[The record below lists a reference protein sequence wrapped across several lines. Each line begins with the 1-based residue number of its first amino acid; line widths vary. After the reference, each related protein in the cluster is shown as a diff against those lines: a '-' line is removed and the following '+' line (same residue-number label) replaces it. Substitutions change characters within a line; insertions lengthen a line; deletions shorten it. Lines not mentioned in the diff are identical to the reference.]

1 MSGADGTAARKQQ
14 YFVKLIK
21 LLDEYQKI
29 FIVGIDN
36 VGSNQLHKIR
46 QDLRGKA
53 VVLMGK
59 NTMIRK
65 AIRGHIENNP
75 KLEPLLPHIKGNV
88 GFVFARDDLPGIKKI
103 LLANKLSA
111 PAKAGTIAPNDVV
124 VPKGQTPLEPT
135 HTAFFQA
142 LNIQTKINKGAIEI
156 INDVP
161 LIKTGQKVGN
171 SEAALLLKLD
181 IKPFQYGLVIKHVFD
196 DGTLYEPSVLDMTDD
211 DIVAKFRNGVKNI
224 ATISLALGIPTV
236 ASLPHSLVRGYK
248 NILAVSLATGFSIP
262 QTENLKKAAA
272 AGPAVTAPSKAPAKT
287 EAKKEEPKKEEKKVS
302 EEDEDMGMS
311 LFD

>member
-1 MSGADGTAARKQQ
+1 M
-14 YFVKLIK
+14 
-21 LLDEYQKI
+21 DEYPKI
-29 FIVGIDN
+29 LLVGIDN
-36 VGSNQLHKIR
+36 VGSNQLHKVR
-46 QDLRGKA
+46 QELRGKA
-53 VVLMGK
+53 IVLMGK

-65 AIRGHIENNP
+65 AIKGHIENN
-75 KLEPLLPHIKGNV
+75 KSLEVLLPLIKGNV
-88 GFVFARDDLPGIKKI
+88 GFIFAKDDLAGIKKI
-103 LLANKLSA
+103 VLANKISA

-124 VPKGQTPLEPT
+124 VPKGQTTLEPT
-135 HTAFFQA
+135 HTGFFQA
-142 LNIQTKINKGAIEI
+142 LGIQTKINKGAIEI

-181 IKPFQYGLVIKHVFD
+181 IKPFQYGLVIKSVYD
-196 DGTLYEPSVLDMTDD
+196 SGSLYDVGVLDITDE
-211 DIVAKFRNGVKNI
+211 DIVAKFKKGVKNL
-224 ATISLALGIPTV
+224 ACVSLAIGVPTV

-248 NILAVSLATGFSIP
+248 NILAVALATDFSIR
-262 QTENLKKAAA
+262 QTEALKKAAA
-272 AGPAVTAPSKAPAKT
+272 SAPAASSAAPAKT

>member
-1 MSGADGTAARKQQ
+1 MSGAESASKKQE
-14 YFVKLIK
+14 YFTKLIK
-21 LLDEYQKI
+21 LLDEYPKI

-46 QDLRGKA
+46 IALRGKA

-65 AIRGHIENNP
+65 AIRGHLENNAA
-75 KLEPLLPHIKGNV
+75 LEQLLPFIKGNI
-88 GFVFARDDLPGIKKI
+88 GFVFAKDDLPAIKKV
-103 LLANKLSA
+103 LLANKISA
-111 PAKAGTIAPNDVV
+111 PAKAGTLEPNDVV
-124 VPKGQTPLEPT
+124 VPAGPTGLEPT
-135 HTAFFQA
+135 HTGFFQA

-156 INDVP
+156 INNVP

-181 IKPFQYGLVIKHVFD
+181 IKPFQYGLIIRGVYD
-196 DGTLYEPSVLDMTDD
+196 NGTMYEPAVLDMTDD
-211 DIVAKFRNGVKNI
+211 DIIAKFRAGIKNL
-224 ATISLALGIPTV
+224 ACVSLATGIPTV
-236 ASLPHSLVRGYK
+236 ASLPHSLIRGYK
-248 NILAVSLATGFSIP
+248 NILSVALATDVSIP

-272 AGPAVTAPSKAPAKT
+272 SAPAPSKAAAPAQT
-287 EAKKEEPKKEEKKVS
+287 AAPKKEEKKP
-302 EEDEDMGMS
+302 EPEPEDDDADMGLS

>member
-1 MSGADGTAARKQQ
+1 MSGADDTTARKQQ
-14 YFVKLIK
+14 YFAKLIK
-21 LLDEYQKI
+21 LMDEYPKI
-29 FIVGIDN
+29 LLVGIDN
-36 VGSNQLHKIR
+36 VGSNQLHKVR
-46 QDLRGKA
+46 QELRGKA
-53 VVLMGK
+53 IVLMGK

-65 AIRGHIENNP
+65 AIKGHIENN
-75 KLEPLLPHIKGNV
+75 KALEVLLPLIKGNV
-88 GFVFARDDLPGIKKI
+88 GFIFAKDDLAGIKKI
-103 LLANKLSA
+103 VLANKISA

-124 VPKGQTPLEPT
+124 VPKGQTTLEPT
-135 HTAFFQA
+135 HTGFFQA
-142 LNIQTKINKGAIEI
+142 LGIQTKINKGAIEI

-181 IKPFQYGLVIKHVFD
+181 IKPFQYGLVIKNVYD
-196 DGTLYEPSVLDMTDD
+196 SGSLYDVGVLDITDD
-211 DIVAKFRNGVKNI
+211 DIVAKFKKGVKNL
-224 ATISLALGIPTV
+224 ACVSLAIGVPTV

-248 NILAVSLATGFSIP
+248 NILAVALATDFSIC
-262 QTENLKKAAA
+262 QTEALKKAAA
-272 AGPAVTAPSKAPAKT
+272 SAPAASSAAPAKT

>member
-14 YFVKLIK
+14 YFGKLIK
-21 LLDEYQKI
+21 LLDEYPKML
-29 FIVGIDN
+29 IVGIDN
-36 VGSNQLHKIR
+36 VGSNQLHKVR
-46 QDLRGKA
+46 QELRGKA

-65 AIRGHIENNP
+65 AIKGHIENN
-75 KLEPLLPHIKGNV
+75 KSLEILLPLIKGNV
-88 GFVFARDDLPGIKKI
+88 GFVFAKDDLASIKKI
-103 LLANKLSA
+103 VLANKISA

-124 VPKGQTPLEPT
+124 VPKGQTALEPT

-161 LIKTGQKVGN
+161 LIKNGQKVGN

-181 IKPFQYGLVIKHVFD
+181 IKPFQYGLVIKNVYD
-196 DGTLYEPSVLDMTDD
+196 SGNLYDPSVLDMTDD
-211 DIVAKFRNGVKNI
+211 DIVAKFKQGVKNL
-224 ATISLALGIPTV
+224 ACVSLAIGVPTV

-248 NILAVSLATGFSIP
+248 NILSVALATDFSIR
-262 QTENLKKAAA
+262 QTEALKKAAA
-272 AGPAVTAPSKAPAKT
+272 SAPAKSAAPAAKT
-287 EAKKEEPKKEEKKVS
+287 EAKKEEPKKEEKKAS

-311 LFD
+311 LVD

>member
-14 YFVKLIK
+14 YFGKLIK
-21 LLDEYQKI
+21 LLDEYPKML
-29 FIVGIDN
+29 IVGIDN
-36 VGSNQLHKIR
+36 VGSNQLHKVR
-46 QDLRGKA
+46 QELRGKA

-65 AIRGHIENNP
+65 AIKGHIENN
-75 KLEPLLPHIKGNV
+75 KSLEVLLPLIKGNV
-88 GFVFARDDLPGIKKI
+88 GFVFAKDDLSGIKKI
-103 LLANKLSA
+103 VLANKISA
-111 PAKAGTIAPNDVV
+111 PAKAGTIAPNDVI
-124 VPKGQTPLEPT
+124 VPKGQTTLEPT

-181 IKPFQYGLVIKHVFD
+181 IKPFQYGLTIKSVYD
-196 DGTLYEPSVLDMTDD
+196 NGNLYDVSVLDMSDD
-211 DIVAKFRNGVKNI
+211 DIVAKFKKGVKNL
-224 ATISLALGIPTV
+224 ACVSLAIGVPTV

-248 NILAVSLATGFSIP
+248 NILSVALATDFPIR
-262 QTENLKKAAA
+262 QTEALKKAAA
-272 AGPAVTAPSKAPAKT
+272 SAPARSTAAAPAAKT

-302 EEDEDMGMS
+302 EEDEDMGLS

>member
-14 YFVKLIK
+14 YFGKLIK

-29 FIVGIDN
+29 LIVGIDN
-36 VGSNQLHKIR
+36 VGSNQLHKVR
-46 QDLRGKA
+46 QELRGKA

-65 AIRGHIENNP
+65 AIKGHIENNSS
-75 KLEPLLPHIKGNV
+75 LEVLLPLIKGNV
-88 GFVFARDDLPGIKKI
+88 GFVFTKDDLSAIKKI
-103 LLANKLSA
+103 VLANKISA
-111 PAKAGTIAPNDVV
+111 PAKAGTIAPNDVI
-124 VPKGQTPLEPT
+124 VPKGQTTLEPT

-181 IKPFQYGLVIKHVFD
+181 IKPFQYGLIIKSVYD
-196 DGTLYEPSVLDMTDD
+196 NGNLYDVGVLDMTDD
-211 DIVAKFRNGVKNI
+211 DIIGKFKKGIKNVACV
-224 ATISLALGIPTV
+224 SLAIGVPSV

-248 NILAVSLATGFSIP
+248 NVLAVALATDFPIR
-262 QTENLKKAAA
+262 QTEALKKAAA
-272 AGPAVTAPSKAPAKT
+272 SAPAPTTAAPATKT

-302 EEDEDMGMS
+302 EEDEDMGLS

>member
-14 YFVKLIK
+14 YFGKLIK
-21 LLDEYQKI
+21 LLDEYPKI
-29 FIVGIDN
+29 LIVGIDN
-36 VGSNQLHKIR
+36 VGSNQLHKVR
-46 QDLRGKA
+46 QELRGKA

-65 AIRGHIENNP
+65 AIKGHIENN
-75 KLEPLLPHIKGNV
+75 KSLEVLLPLIKGNV
-88 GFVFARDDLPGIKKI
+88 GFVFAKDDLSAIKKI
-103 LLANKLSA
+103 VLANKISA
-111 PAKAGTIAPNDVV
+111 PAKAGTLAPNDVV
-124 VPKGQTPLEPT
+124 VPKGQTALEPT

-181 IKPFQYGLVIKHVFD
+181 IKPFQYGLVIKSVYD
-196 DGTLYEPSVLDMTDD
+196 NGNLYDVSVLDMTDE
-211 DIVAKFRNGVKNI
+211 DIVAKFKNGVKNL
-224 ATISLALGIPTV
+224 ACVSLAIGVPTV

-248 NILAVSLATGFSIP
+248 NVLAVALATDFSIR
-262 QTENLKKAAA
+262 QTETLKKAAA
-272 AGPAVTAPSKAPAKT
+272 SAPAVSSSAPAAKT

>member
-1 MSGADGTAARKQQ
+1 MSGGDDTAARKQQ
-14 YFVKLIK
+14 YFAKLIK
-21 LLDEYQKI
+21 LLDEYPKI
-29 FIVGIDN
+29 LLVGIDN
-36 VGSNQLHKIR
+36 VGSNQLHKVR
-46 QDLRGKA
+46 QELRGKA
-53 VVLMGK
+53 VILMGK

-65 AIRGHIENNP
+65 AIKGHIENN
-75 KLEPLLPHIKGNV
+75 KSLEILLPLIKGNV
-88 GFVFARDDLPGIKKI
+88 GFVFAKDDLASIKKI
-103 LLANKLSA
+103 VLANKISA

-124 VPKGQTPLEPT
+124 VPKGQTALEPT

-161 LIKTGQKVGN
+161 LIKNGQKVGN

-181 IKPFQYGLVIKHVFD
+181 IKPFQYGLVIKNVYD
-196 DGTLYEPSVLDMTDD
+196 SGNLYDPSVLDMTDD
-211 DIVAKFRNGVKNI
+211 DIVAKFKQGVKNL
-224 ATISLALGIPTV
+224 ACVSLAIGVPTV

-248 NILAVSLATGFSIP
+248 NILSVALATDFSIR
-262 QTENLKKAAA
+262 QTDALKKAAA
-272 AGPAVTAPSKAPAKT
+272 SAPAKSAAPAAKT

-302 EEDEDMGMS
+302 EEDEDMGLS

>member
-1 MSGADGTAARKQQ
+1 MSGADDTTARKQQ
-14 YFVKLIK
+14 YFAKLIK
-21 LLDEYQKI
+21 LMDEYPKI
-29 FIVGIDN
+29 LLVGIDN
-36 VGSNQLHKIR
+36 VGSNQLHKVR
-46 QDLRGKA
+46 QELRGKA
-53 VVLMGK
+53 IVLMGK

-65 AIRGHIENNP
+65 AIKGHIENN
-75 KLEPLLPHIKGNV
+75 KALEVLLPLIKGNV
-88 GFVFARDDLPGIKKI
+88 GFIFAKDDLAGIKKI
-103 LLANKLSA
+103 VLANKISA

-124 VPKGQTPLEPT
+124 VPKGQTTLEPT
-135 HTAFFQA
+135 HTGFFQA
-142 LNIQTKINKGAIEI
+142 LGIQTKINKGAIEI

-181 IKPFQYGLVIKHVFD
+181 IKPFQYGLVIKNVYD
-196 DGTLYEPSVLDMTDD
+196 SGSLYDVGVLDITDD
-211 DIVAKFRNGVKNI
+211 DIVAKFKKGVKNL
-224 ATISLALGIPTV
+224 ACVSLAIGVPTV

-248 NILAVSLATGFSIP
+248 NILAVALATDFSIR
-262 QTENLKKAAA
+262 QTEALKKAAA
-272 AGPAVTAPSKAPAKT
+272 SAPAASSAAPAKT

>member
-1 MSGADGTAARKQQ
+1 MSGAESASKKQE
-14 YFVKLIK
+14 YFTKLIK
-21 LLDEYQKI
+21 LLDEYPKI

-46 QDLRGKA
+46 IALRGKA

-65 AIRGHIENNP
+65 AIRGHLENNAS
-75 KLEPLLPHIKGNV
+75 LEQLLPFIKGNI
-88 GFVFARDDLPGIKKI
+88 GFVFAKDDLPAIKKV
-103 LLANKLSA
+103 LLANKISA
-111 PAKAGTIAPNDVV
+111 PAKAGTLAPNDVV
-124 VPKGQTPLEPT
+124 VPAGPTGLEPT
-135 HTAFFQA
+135 HTGFFQA

-156 INDVP
+156 INNVP

-181 IKPFQYGLVIKHVFD
+181 IKPFQYGLIIRGVYD
-196 DGTLYEPSVLDMTDD
+196 NGTMYEPAVLDMTDD
-211 DIVAKFRNGVKNI
+211 DIIAKFRAGIKNL
-224 ATISLALGIPTV
+224 ACVSLATGIPTV
-236 ASLPHSLVRGYK
+236 ASLPHSLIRGYK
-248 NILAVSLATGFSIP
+248 NILSVALATDFSIP

-272 AGPAVTAPSKAPAKT
+272 SAPAPSKAAAPAQT
-287 EAKKEEPKKEEKKVS
+287 AAPKKEEKKPEPEPE
-302 EEDEDMGMS
+302 EEDADMGLS

>member
-14 YFVKLIK
+14 YFGKLIK
-21 LLDEYQKI
+21 LLDEYQKLL
-29 FIVGIDN
+29 IVGIDN
-36 VGSNQLHKIR
+36 VGSNQLHKVR
-46 QDLRGKA
+46 QELRGKA

-65 AIRGHIENNP
+65 AIKGHIENN
-75 KLEPLLPHIKGNV
+75 KSLEVLLPLIKGNV
-88 GFVFARDDLPGIKKI
+88 GFVFAKDDLSGVKKI
-103 LLANKLSA
+103 VLANKISA

-124 VPKGQTPLEPT
+124 VPKGQTALEPT

-181 IKPFQYGLVIKHVFD
+181 IKPFQYGLTIKSVYD
-196 DGTLYEPSVLDMTDD
+196 NGNLYDVSVLDMTDD
-211 DIVAKFRNGVKNI
+211 AIIDKFKKGVKNV
-224 ATISLALGIPTV
+224 ACVSLAIGVPSV

-248 NILAVSLATGFSIP
+248 NVLAVALATNFPIR
-262 QTENLKKAAA
+262 QTEALKKAAA
-272 AGPAVTAPSKAPAKT
+272 SAPVATKTSAPVKT

-302 EEDEDMGMS
+302 EEDEDMGLS

>member
-1 MSGADGTAARKQQ
+1 MSGADNTAARKQA
-14 YFVKLIK
+14 YFGKLIK

-29 FIVGIDN
+29 LVVGIDN
-36 VGSNQLHKIR
+36 VGSNQLHKVR
-46 QDLRGKA
+46 QELRGKA

-65 AIRGHIENNP
+65 AIKGHIENN
-75 KLEPLLPHIKGNV
+75 KHLEVLLPLIKGNV
-88 GFVFARDDLPGIKKI
+88 GFVFAKDDLSGIKKI
-103 LLANKLSA
+103 VLANKISA

-124 VPKGQTPLEPT
+124 VPKGQTALEPT

-181 IKPFQYGLVIKHVFD
+181 IKPFQYGLTIKTVYD
-196 DGTLYEPSVLDMTDD
+196 NGNLYESSVLDMTDD
-211 DIVAKFRNGVKNI
+211 DIVAKFKKGVKNL
-224 ATISLALGIPTV
+224 ACVSLAIGVPSV

-248 NILAVSLATGFSIP
+248 NILAVALATDFSIR
-262 QTENLKKAAA
+262 QTEALKKAAA
-272 AGPAVTAPSKAPAKT
+272 SAPAKSAAAPAAKT

>member
-1 MSGADGTAARKQQ
+1 MSGAESASKKQE
-14 YFVKLIK
+14 YFTKLIK
-21 LLDEYQKI
+21 LLDEYPKI

-46 QDLRGKA
+46 IALRGKA

-65 AIRGHIENNP
+65 AIRGHLENNAA
-75 KLEPLLPHIKGNV
+75 LEQLLPFIKGNI
-88 GFVFARDDLPGIKKI
+88 GFVFAKDDLPAIKKV
-103 LLANKLSA
+103 LLANKISA
-111 PAKAGTIAPNDVV
+111 PAKAGTLAPNDVV
-124 VPKGQTPLEPT
+124 VPAGPTGLEPT
-135 HTAFFQA
+135 HTGFFQA

-156 INDVP
+156 INNVP

-181 IKPFQYGLVIKHVFD
+181 IKPFQYGLIIRGVYD
-196 DGTLYEPSVLDMTDD
+196 NGTMYEPAVLDMTDD
-211 DIVAKFRNGVKNI
+211 DIIAKFRAGIKNL
-224 ATISLALGIPTV
+224 ACVSLATGIPTV
-236 ASLPHSLVRGYK
+236 ASLPHSLIRGYK
-248 NILAVSLATGFSIP
+248 NILSVALATDVSIP

-272 AGPAVTAPSKAPAKT
+272 SAPAPSKAVAPAQT
-287 EAKKEEPKKEEKKVS
+287 AVPKKEEKKP
-302 EEDEDMGMS
+302 EPEPEDDDADMGLS

>member
-1 MSGADGTAARKQQ
+1 MSGGDDTAARKQQ

-21 LLDEYQKI
+21 LLDEYPKI
-29 FIVGIDN
+29 LLVGIDN
-36 VGSNQLHKIR
+36 VGSNQLHKVR
-46 QDLRGKA
+46 QELRGKA
-53 VVLMGK
+53 VILMGK

-65 AIRGHIENNP
+65 AIKGHIENN
-75 KLEPLLPHIKGNV
+75 KSLEILLPLIKGNV
-88 GFVFARDDLPGIKKI
+88 GFVFAKDDLASIKKI
-103 LLANKLSA
+103 VLANKISA

-124 VPKGQTPLEPT
+124 VPKGQTALEPT

-161 LIKTGQKVGN
+161 LIKNGQKVGN

-181 IKPFQYGLVIKHVFD
+181 IKPFQYGLVIKNVYD
-196 DGTLYEPSVLDMTDD
+196 SGNLYDPSVLDMTDD
-211 DIVAKFRNGVKNI
+211 DIVAKFKQGVKNL
-224 ATISLALGIPTV
+224 ACVSLAIGVPTV

-248 NILAVSLATGFSIP
+248 NILSVALATDFSIR
-262 QTENLKKAAA
+262 QTEALKKAAA
-272 AGPAVTAPSKAPAKT
+272 SAPAKSAAPAAKT
-287 EAKKEEPKKEEKKVS
+287 EAKKEEPKKEEKKAS

>member
-1 MSGADGTAARKQQ
+1 
-14 YFVKLIK
+14 
-21 LLDEYQKI
+21 LLDEYPKI
-29 FIVGIDN
+29 LLVGIDN
-36 VGSNQLHKIR
+36 VGSNQLHKVR
-46 QDLRGKA
+46 QELRGKA
-53 VVLMGK
+53 VILMGK

-65 AIRGHIENNP
+65 AIKGHIENN
-75 KLEPLLPHIKGNV
+75 KSLEILLPLIKGNV
-88 GFVFARDDLPGIKKI
+88 GFIFAKDDLAGIKKI
-103 LLANKLSA
+103 VLANKISA

-124 VPKGQTPLEPT
+124 VPKGQTTLEPT
-135 HTAFFQA
+135 HTGFFQA
-142 LNIQTKINKGAIEI
+142 LGIQTKINKGAIEI

-181 IKPFQYGLVIKHVFD
+181 IKPFQYGLVIKNVYD
-196 DGTLYEPSVLDMTDD
+196 SGSLYDVGVLDITDD
-211 DIVAKFRNGVKNI
+211 DIVAKFKKGVKNL
-224 ATISLALGIPTV
+224 ACVSLAIGVPTV

-248 NILAVSLATGFSIP
+248 NILAVALATDFSIR
-262 QTENLKKAAA
+262 QTEALKKAAA
-272 AGPAVTAPSKAPAKT
+272 SAPAASSAAPAKT

>member
-14 YFVKLIK
+14 YFGKLIK

-29 FIVGIDN
+29 LIVGIDN
-36 VGSNQLHKIR
+36 VGSNQLHKVR

-65 AIRGHIENNP
+65 AIKGHIENN
-75 KLEPLLPHIKGNV
+75 KSLEVLLPLIKGNV
-88 GFVFARDDLPGIKKI
+88 GFVFAKDDLAGIKKI
-103 LLANKLSA
+103 LLANKISA
-111 PAKAGTIAPNDVV
+111 PAKAGTIAPNDVI
-124 VPKGQTPLEPT
+124 VPKGQTALEPT

-181 IKPFQYGLVIKHVFD
+181 IKPFQYGLTMKSVYD
-196 DGTLYEPSVLDMTDD
+196 NGNLYDVSVLDMTDD
-211 DIVAKFRNGVKNI
+211 TIIAKFKKGVKNI
-224 ATISLALGIPTV
+224 ACVSLAIGVPSV

-248 NILAVSLATGFSIP
+248 NVLSVALATDFSIR
-262 QTENLKKAAA
+262 QTEALKKAAA
-272 AGPAVTAPSKAPAKT
+272 SAPAPTKTAAPAKT

-302 EEDEDMGMS
+302 DDVEDMGMS

>member
-1 MSGADGTAARKQQ
+1 MSGADDTTARKQQ
-14 YFVKLIK
+14 YFAKLIK
-21 LLDEYQKI
+21 LMDEYPKI
-29 FIVGIDN
+29 LLVGIDN
-36 VGSNQLHKIR
+36 VGSNQLHKVR
-46 QDLRGKA
+46 QELRGKA
-53 VVLMGK
+53 IVLMGK

-65 AIRGHIENNP
+65 AIKGHIENN
-75 KLEPLLPHIKGNV
+75 KSLEVLLPLIKGNV
-88 GFVFARDDLPGIKKI
+88 GFIFAKDDLAGIKKI
-103 LLANKLSA
+103 VLANKISA

-124 VPKGQTPLEPT
+124 VPKGQTTLEPT
-135 HTAFFQA
+135 HTGFFQA
-142 LNIQTKINKGAIEI
+142 LGIQTKINKGAIEI

-181 IKPFQYGLVIKHVFD
+181 IKPFQYGLVIKSVYD
-196 DGTLYEPSVLDMTDD
+196 SGSLYDVGVLDITDE
-211 DIVAKFRNGVKNI
+211 DIVAKFKKGVKNL
-224 ATISLALGIPTV
+224 ACVSLAIGVPTV

-248 NILAVSLATGFSIP
+248 NILAVALATDFSIR
-262 QTENLKKAAA
+262 QTEALKKAAA
-272 AGPAVTAPSKAPAKT
+272 SAPAASSAAPAKT

>member
-1 MSGADGTAARKQQ
+1 MSGADNTAARKQA
-14 YFVKLIK
+14 YFGKLIK
-21 LLDEYQKI
+21 LLDEYPKI
-29 FIVGIDN
+29 LVVGIDN

-46 QDLRGKA
+46 QELRGKA
-53 VVLMGK
+53 IVLMGK

-65 AIRGHIENNP
+65 AIKGHIDNN
-75 KLEPLLPHIKGNV
+75 KSLEALLPLIKGNV
-88 GFVFARDDLPGIKKI
+88 GFVFAKDDLSAIKKI
-103 LLANKLSA
+103 VLANKISA
-111 PAKAGTIAPNDVV
+111 PAKAGTLAPNDVI
-124 VPKGQTPLEPT
+124 VPKGQTTLEPT
-135 HTAFFQA
+135 HTSFFQA
-142 LNIQTKINKGAIEI
+142 LGIQTKINKGAIEI

-181 IKPFQYGLVIKHVFD
+181 IKPFQYGLVIKNVYD
-196 DGTLYEPSVLDMTDD
+196 NGSLYDSSVLDMTDD
-211 DIVAKFRNGVKNI
+211 IIISKFKNGVKNL
-224 ATISLALGIPTV
+224 ACVSLAIGTPSI

-248 NILAVSLATGFSIP
+248 NILAVALATDFSIR
-262 QTENLKKAAA
+262 QTEALKKAAA
-272 AGPAVTAPSKAPAKT
+272 SAPAPSGAAPAKT

>member
-14 YFVKLIK
+14 YFGKLIK
-21 LLDEYQKI
+21 LLDEYQKLL
-29 FIVGIDN
+29 IVGIDN
-36 VGSNQLHKIR
+36 VGSNQLHKVR
-46 QDLRGKA
+46 QELRGKA

-65 AIRGHIENNP
+65 AIKGHIENN
-75 KLEPLLPHIKGNV
+75 KSLEVLLPLIKGNV
-88 GFVFARDDLPGIKKI
+88 GFVFAKDDLAGVKKI
-103 LLANKLSA
+103 VLANKISA

-124 VPKGQTPLEPT
+124 VPKGQTALEPT

-181 IKPFQYGLVIKHVFD
+181 IKPFQYGLTIKSVYD
-196 DGTLYEPSVLDMTDD
+196 NGNLYDVSVLDMTDD
-211 DIVAKFRNGVKNI
+211 AIIAKFKKGVKNI
-224 ATISLALGIPTV
+224 ACVSLAIGVPSV

-248 NILAVSLATGFSIP
+248 NVLAVALATDFSIR
-262 QTENLKKAAA
+262 QTEALKKAAA
-272 AGPAVTAPSKAPAKT
+272 SAPATTTTSAPAKT

-302 EEDEDMGMS
+302 EEDEDMGLS

>member
-1 MSGADGTAARKQQ
+1 MSGAESASKKQE
-14 YFVKLIK
+14 YFTKLIK
-21 LLDEYQKI
+21 LLDEYPKI

-46 QDLRGKA
+46 IALRGKA

-65 AIRGHIENNP
+65 AIRGHLENNAA
-75 KLEPLLPHIKGNV
+75 LEQLLPFIKGNI
-88 GFVFARDDLPGIKKI
+88 GFVFAKDDLPAIKKV
-103 LLANKLSA
+103 LLANKISA
-111 PAKAGTIAPNDVV
+111 PAKAGTLAPNDVV
-124 VPKGQTPLEPT
+124 VPAGPTGLEPT
-135 HTAFFQA
+135 HTGFFQA

-156 INDVP
+156 INNVP

-181 IKPFQYGLVIKHVFD
+181 IKPFQYGLIIRGVYD
-196 DGTLYEPSVLDMTDD
+196 NGTMYEPAVLDMTDD
-211 DIVAKFRNGVKNI
+211 DIIAKFRAGIKNL
-224 ATISLALGIPTV
+224 ACVSLATGIPTV
-236 ASLPHSLVRGYK
+236 ASLPHSLIRGYK
-248 NILAVSLATGFSIP
+248 NILSVALATDVSIP

-272 AGPAVTAPSKAPAKT
+272 SAPAPSKAAAPAQT
-287 EAKKEEPKKEEKKVS
+287 AAPKKEEKKP
-302 EEDEDMGMS
+302 EPEPEDDDADMGLS